1 MKKKIIALM
10 LTSLILVGCAN
21 KKEEVKK
28 EQTKATEKVEKTEQT
43 KKEETKKSTKFNLDE
58 INKTEVNKK
67 ISLKNVDI
75 TITTVSKNKFTF
87 LDETFL
93 ETVKKTSKKDN
104 ELSKATLNN
113 PIGNLTIYIKIKN
126 KSDKIVNVPLNSIIL
141 QNNIKGLIN
150 SGENTFNDF
159 PIKFFNLNPGEEKL
173 FTLNYFFSMQDIT
186 NIKNIELMLSSVF
199 QVEPKAKELEQIG
212 TQELTID

>member
-1 MKKKIIALM
+1 M
-10 LTSLILVGCAN
+10 N
-21 KKEEVKK
+21 K
-28 EQTKATEKVEKTEQT
+28 
-43 KKEETKKSTKFNLDE
+43 N
-58 INKTEVNKK
+58 

-87 LDETFL
+87 LDDTFL
-93 ETVKKTSKKDN
+93 ETVKKSSKNDR

-159 PIKFFNLNPGEEKL
+159 PIKFFNLNSGEEKL

>member
-10 LTSLILVGCAN
+10 LTSLILVGCG
-21 KKEEVKK
+21 KKEEPKK
-28 EQTKATEKVEKTEQT
+28 EDTKTTENKKNTET
-43 KKEETKKSTKFNLDE
+43 KKEEKKESTKFNTE
-58 INKTEVNKK
+58 KINTTNVNKN

-87 LDETFL
+87 LDDTFL
-93 ETVKKTSKKDN
+93 ETVKKSSKNDR

-150 SGENTFNDF
+150 SGENTFNDY
-159 PIKFFNLNPGEEKL
+159 PIKFFNLNPKEEKT
-173 FTLNYFFSMQDIT
+173 FILNYFFSMEDIQ
-186 NIKNIELMLSSVF
+186 NIKQLDLMLSSVF
-199 QVEPKAKELEQIG
+199 QVEPKAKALEEIG
-212 TQELTID
+212 NQKFNID

>member
-10 LTSLILVGCAN
+10 LTSLILVGCTN

-28 EQTKATEKVEKTEQT
+28 EQTKTTEKVEKTEQT
-43 KKEETKKSTKFNLDE
+43 KKEEKKESTKFNLDE

-126 KSDKIVNVPLNSIIL
+126 KSDKVVNVPLNSIIL

-159 PIKFFNLNPGEEKL
+159 PIKFFNLNSGEEKL

>member
-10 LTSLILVGCAN
+10 LTSLILVGCTN

-28 EQTKATEKVEKTEQT
+28 EQTKTTEKVEKTEQT
-43 KKEETKKSTKFNLDE
+43 KKEEKKESTKFNLDE

-75 TITTVSKNKFTF
+75 TITTVLKNKFTF
-87 LDETFL
+87 LDDKFL
-93 ETVKKTSKKDN
+93 ETVKKSSKNDR

-159 PIKFFNLNPGEEKL
+159 PIKFFNLNSGEEKL